1 MKGGAVAVA
10 AGTAAAAAAVLL
22 VMRLQW
28 RVQYLEKQL
37 VDAEAAD
44 ATTTAAAVPCATTAA
59 NTTAR
64 ATGQSKNA
72 AERNVSTPKGTMV
85 AIPPARTR
93 KGEATGKLKSMLG
106 HKKTVRVTGLPKD
119 DNPMVGEEGEA
130 SEMGAET
137 GHDGCARTTR
147 GIGPK
152 IAVYGPAFQ
161 MEEIGRVHSPFPH
174 RAGTPRQGLLAP
186 HARSF
191 IRLHRTVVPT
201 ASLEG
206 LQRYSHVWVIFRFHI
221 NIDRDQK
228 VRNKC
233 RALTI
238 LPDD

>member
-1 MKGGAVAVA
+1 M
-10 AGTAAAAAAVLL
+10 
-22 VMRLQW
+22 
-28 RVQYLEKQL
+28 
-37 VDAEAAD
+37 
-44 ATTTAAAVPCATTAA
+44 
-59 NTTAR
+59 
-64 ATGQSKNA
+64 
-72 AERNVSTPKGTMV
+72 
-85 AIPPARTR
+85 
-93 KGEATGKLKSMLG
+93 KSMLG
-106 HKKTVRVTGLPKD
+106 HKKAVRVTGLPKD
-119 DNPMVGEEGEA
+119 DNRIEGGDGEA

-137 GHDGCARTTR
+137 GHDSCANTTR

-152 IAVYGPAFQ
+152 IAVYGPVFQ
-161 MEEIGRVHSPFPH
+161 MEEIGRVRSPFPH

-228 VRNKC
+228 VRNKYL
-233 RALTI
+233 ALTI